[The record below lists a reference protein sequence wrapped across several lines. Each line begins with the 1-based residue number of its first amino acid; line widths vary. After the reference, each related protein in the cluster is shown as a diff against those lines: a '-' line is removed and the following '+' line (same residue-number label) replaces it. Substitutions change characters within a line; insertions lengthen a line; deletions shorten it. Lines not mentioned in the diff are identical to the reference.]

1 MPEIASLLREP
12 LETYIAQQP
21 EVEIVIPKKEPAR
34 RVKPIDRNQV
44 FWGEIDIEK
53 LIEADHA
60 ARGIW
65 AILNQL
71 DLSRMYA
78 KIKAVE
84 GRAGQNTWDPKLLMA
99 LWIYGYSE
107 GISSAREL
115 SRMCGYEPGCQWV
128 ERQRSDQSPH
138 AVGFPGAVQRRPR

>member
-21 EVEIVIPKKEPAR
+21 EVEFVIPKKEPAR

-53 LIEADHA
+53 LIEADHP

-65 AILNQL
+65 AMLNQL
-71 DLSRMYA
+71 DLSRLYA

-84 GRAGQNTWDPKLLMA
+84 GRNVDIAGRPNLKKEQS
-99 LWIYGYSE
+99 IYGYSE
-107 GISSAREL
+107 GIS
-115 SRMCGYEPGCQWV
+115 
-128 ERQRSDQSPH
+128 
-138 AVGFPGAVQRRPR
+138 